1 MQGKLQ
7 GTHHSQDGCPRAVP
21 SRWGTDASEGPVPD
35 VLSKNVWACRRSE
48 NQRWLPG
55 EPPATVISTDL
66 MERNWT
72 LIRDLLERLESDG
85 PLGIGEGVPSSLE
98 LEGYDEDEVIYHLNL
113 LSDGGFI
120 HMGVK
125 ESGRGPLM
133 EMGFTTSLRIVSVLH
148 MGWKGHDL
156 LDQLRSTNDE
166 TTPHAAVSKK
176 TDP

>member
-1 MQGKLQ
+1 MGVLVRYPL
-7 GTHHSQDGCPRAVP
+7 DGAEMPPTAPFPTP
-21 SRWGTDASEGPVPD
+21 SLKRLG
-35 VLSKNVWACRRSE
+35 NVAGSE

-55 EPPATVISTDL
+55 EPPSTIIWTDL

-85 PLGIGEGVPSSLE
+85 PLGIGEGVPSALE

-113 LSDGGFI
+113 LSDGGYI

-156 LDQLRSTNDE
+156 LDQLRNTNDE
-166 TTPHAAVSKK
+166 TTPHAAVSQEA
-176 TDP
+176 DP